1 MAQAS
6 IGTKLEVERD
16 NDWIEITDVQSIPEV
31 GGDPQEIDT
40 TNLTQR
46 EASSVPGVKQ
56 TSALAIVCFFNN
68 SNDDDNYRI
77 VRALEIANEYNNYR
91 ITYPDGTMVI
101 MNAKVTTKLGS
112 ASVNSAITFTMSLFK
127 KGDYVIVDPEG
138 PRVIFKAIPSQ
149 AVNTGS
155 NVQVTVEPTPT
166 SAVISAESS
175 NEEDATVSVS
185 GTTIT
190 IQGVSTGAATITVKG
205 NASGYSTGI
214 TTFTVIVNKGA

>member
-6 IGTKLEVERD
+6 MGTKLEVEKE
-16 NDWIEITDVQSIPEV
+16 NEWVEITDVQSIPEV

-40 TNLTQR
+40 TNLTQH
-46 EASSVPGVKQ
+46 EASSIPGVKQ

-68 SNDDDNYRI
+68 SSEKDNYRI
-77 VRALEIANEYNNYR
+77 VRALEIAGSYNNYR

-127 KGDYVIVDPEG
+127 KGDYVIIDPEG
-138 PRVIFKAIPSQ
+138 PRVTFAPIASQ
-149 AVNTGS
+149 SVNTGS
-155 NVQVTVEPTPT
+155 DVQVTIEPTP
-166 SAVISAESS
+166 SNAVITAVSS
-175 NEEDATVSVS
+175 NEQDATVSVS
-185 GTTIT
+185 DKRVTVR
-190 IQGVSTGAATITVKG
+190 GVSTGAATITVKG

-214 TTFTVIVNKGA
+214 TTFTVIVNKGE